1 MSQYVSADYYKSSF
15 KGTAIPDNELEKYLN
30 LASEKIDT
38 LTFNRIVYLGF
49 DNLTE
54 FQKTHIMNAICYQAD
69 YTYENGLEPSNLT
82 SYSVLDI
89 SVSVDNKNS
98 ISAKYGASAVAYDL
112 LEKTGL
118 MCRSF
123 RGW

>member
-1 MSQYVSADYYKSSF
+1 MTQYVEAEYYISSF
-15 KGTAIPDNELEKYLN
+15 KGKTIPTDELDKFLK
-30 LASEKIDT
+30 LASNKVDT

-54 FQKTHIMNAICYQAD
+54 FQKNHIKDAICYQAE
-69 YTYENGLEPSNLT
+69 YMFENGVEALNLK

-89 SVSVDNKNS
+89 SVSIDEKKTTAS
-98 ISAKYGASAVAYDL
+98 KYGASEVAYDL

-118 MCRSF
+118 MCRVC
-123 RGW
+123 

>member
-1 MSQYVSADYYKSSF
+1 MSQYVTSEYYKSSF
-15 KGTAIPDNELEKYLN
+15 NGTTIPESELDKYLRI
-30 LASEKIDT
+30 ASEKIDT

-54 FQKTHIMNAICYQAD
+54 FQKNHIKDAICYQAE
-69 YTYENGLEPSNLT
+69 YSYENGVEPSNLK

-89 SVSVDNKNS
+89 SVTLDDKKTVSG
-98 ISAKYGASAVAYDL
+98 KYGASEVAYDL

-118 MCRSF
+118 MCRVC
-123 RGW
+123 